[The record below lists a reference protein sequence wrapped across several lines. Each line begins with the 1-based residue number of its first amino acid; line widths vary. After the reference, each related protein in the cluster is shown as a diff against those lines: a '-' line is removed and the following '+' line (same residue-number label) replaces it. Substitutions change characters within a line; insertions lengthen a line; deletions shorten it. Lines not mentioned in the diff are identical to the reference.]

1 MSLEH
6 ITEAVHV
13 ASAVRGGASL
23 IHAVQS
29 HNAAEKMSL

>member
-1 MSLEH
+1 MDLGH

-23 IHAVQS
+23 IHAVQARTVVDKLS
-29 HNAAEKMSL
+29 M